1 MWSKVFFFLTWS
13 ILSHKLCSGT
23 PIPDVEYEQVIAE
36 RYLFA
41 PFANESTGWSVLTG
55 VHSIWQTAALP
66 QYHSQA
72 HGGVWLLIKGT
83 DAVTLHMSWMSL
95 SGNGSLV
102 VLSEIQVSSDASY
115 LAVSHDANMAN
126 IYTAALISPDRVEI
140 ILCDSSDATF
150 CRVVRT
156 VVFPASLMNTT
167 KITAGLF
174 VTNLGSTGWLYIAS
188 DTGLHGLDLSTFMIV
203 PFLNRINLCTTS
215 LAWSS
220 RR

>member
-1 MWSKVFFFLTWS
+1 
-13 ILSHKLCSGT
+13 
-23 PIPDVEYEQVIAE
+23 
-36 RYLFA
+36 
-41 PFANESTGWSVLTG
+41 
-55 VHSIWQTAALP
+55 
-66 QYHSQA
+66 
-72 HGGVWLLIKGT
+72 
-83 DAVTLHMSWMSL
+83 
-95 SGNGSLV
+95 
-102 VLSEIQVSSDASY
+102 
-115 LAVSHDANMAN
+115 MAN
-126 IYTAALISPDRVEI
+126 VYTAALISPDRVEI
-140 ILCDSSDATF
+140 ILCDSSDAAF

-203 PFLNRINLCTTS
+203 PFLTGINLCTTS